1 MTAAG
6 AAKAA
11 TAVLLILAAA
21 IGVHGV
27 ARGLAMAT
35 VAVLFG
41 GTLEQIYTGAAIT
54 VTSVAWLAGTW
65 VVGVA
70 ALRETSRSEN
80 TPA

>member
-6 AAKAA
+6 AAKAT
-11 TAVLLILAAA
+11 TAVLLILVAA
-21 IGVHGV
+21 IGVHGL

-35 VAVLFG
+35 IATLFG
-41 GTLEQIYTGAAIT
+41 GTLEQVYTGAAIT
-54 VTSVAWLAGTW
+54 VTSVAWLAATG